1 MPRPKLQP
9 TEQQRRLVKSLV
21 AMGNR
26 QEDIARVLGIRSPK
40 TLRKHYRQELD
51 RGALEANHN
60 VAQTLYKMATSGQ
73 RPAATM
79 FWLKTRAG
87 WRERPGATP
96 DPRLTAAPPFIVA
109 LDRGQP

>member
-1 MPRPKLQP
+1 MPRPRLQP
-9 TEQQRRLVKSLV
+9 SEEQRRLVKSLA
-21 AMGNR
+21 AMGNK
-26 QEDIARVLGIRSPK
+26 QEDIARILGIRSPK

-79 FWLKTRAG
+79 FWLKARAG
-87 WRERPGATP
+87 WRERTTSGQEMQAM
-96 DPRLTAAPPFIVA
+96 PPFVVQ
-109 LDRGQP
+109 LTRER